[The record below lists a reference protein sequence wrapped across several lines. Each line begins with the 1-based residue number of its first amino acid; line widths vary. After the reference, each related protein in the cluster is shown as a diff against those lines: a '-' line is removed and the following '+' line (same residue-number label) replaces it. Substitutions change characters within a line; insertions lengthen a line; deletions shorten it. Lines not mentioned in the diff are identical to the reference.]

1 LCPDLELRRMHEVRK
16 DLLEPVKRYVII
28 NLLVSI
34 ACNPDY
40 A

>member
-1 LCPDLELRRMHEVRK
+1 MHEVRK

-28 NLLVSI
+28 TLLASV
-34 ACNPDY
+34 ARNPDY